1 MLIDVYTRQQAIKDG
16 EQILATGDLAQ
27 IARDL
32 GYKYPVYFTRS
43 VQALIQRAVDNP
55 GCHNDWSGV
64 FHSLIWM
71 SQKCIKFKTNDSVIF
86 RCQIL
91 GAGRKKWFDFVMQC
105 GATDIDNPL
114 PALTLMLPEDV

>member
-1 MLIDVYTRQQAIKDG
+1 VYTRQQAIDDG
-16 EQILATGDLAQ
+16 EQVLADGELAQ
-27 IARDL
+27 IAKDL

-43 VQALIQRAVDNP
+43 VQALMQKAVDNP
-55 GCHNDWSGV
+55 DFNNDLNGI
-64 FHSLIWM
+64 FDSLMWM
-71 SQKCIKFKTNDSVIF
+71 SQKCIKFKTSDSVIF

-91 GAGRKKWFDFVMQC
+91 GVGRRKWFDFVMQC